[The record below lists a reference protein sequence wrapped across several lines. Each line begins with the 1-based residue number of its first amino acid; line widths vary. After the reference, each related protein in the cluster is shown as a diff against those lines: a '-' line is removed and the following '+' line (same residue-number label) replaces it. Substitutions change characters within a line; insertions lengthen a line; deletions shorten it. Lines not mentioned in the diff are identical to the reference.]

1 MLHPKWQICKG
12 LPPFGVLTVSIDQWK
27 SWVSRAPSKV
37 SRVLLAL
44 LCLSRTGYIGF
55 LPFPFVD
62 FSSKGFFDHQK
73 DLKAPV
79 TQPLWVLCRGLTKSW
94 SFQGSQWYQL
104 NREILSIWTRLQ
116 GWFLGGTLWEPDQ
129 EGSRWR
135 IQGRNLDKRPNVIW
149 KLHLCFYLYSSN
161 YLRPVVLRLEY
172 VSESPGGLLKLL
184 LGPPSEFL
192 IP

>member
-1 MLHPKWQICKG
+1 MSSELFWLSCVYPGQGTLVSYLFHLLTSPVKDFLTIRKIWR
-12 LPPFGVLTVSIDQWK
+12 PPW
-27 SWVSRAPSKV
+27 PN
-37 SRVLLAL
+37 
-44 LCLSRTGYIGF
+44 
-55 LPFPFVD
+55 
-62 FSSKGFFDHQK
+62 
-73 DLKAPV
+73 
-79 TQPLWVLCRGLTKSW
+79 LWVLCRGQTKGW

-104 NREILSIWTRLQ
+104 NREILLVWTRLQ
-116 GWFLGGTLWEPDQ
+116 GWFLGGTLWEPDR

-161 YLRPVVLRLEY
+161 YLRPVVLKLEY